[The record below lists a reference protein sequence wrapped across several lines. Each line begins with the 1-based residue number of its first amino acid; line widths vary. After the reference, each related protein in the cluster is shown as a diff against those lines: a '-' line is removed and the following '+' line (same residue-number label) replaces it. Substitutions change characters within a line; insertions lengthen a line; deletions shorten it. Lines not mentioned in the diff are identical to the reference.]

1 MIYVFQFRNR
11 RRVISYGLL
20 TVMVLGM
27 LLRGLPTFA
36 QVNTSA
42 ELKDGVLD
50 LRGWSFEEDGPVVL
64 EGDWK
69 IW

>member
-1 MIYVFQFRNR
+1 
-11 RRVISYGLL
+11 
-20 TVMVLGM
+20 MVLGM

-42 ELKDGVLD
+42 ELNNGVLD

-69 IW
+69 IWWGAL